1 MATIKEQYRKA
12 RRNYLRRV
20 NNKVR
25 QGYMVDV
32 IPIPKK
38 PTRASIRRLQK
49 MTGAEIARTSTL
61 VDMLTG
67 EIYERDKRG
76 RRKVAQEN
84 RKFNKLTP
92 FEQET
97 ARAIQSLDK
106 QYIKSTI
113 EHEQALAISQIDVTI
128 QNFYDTIEQFRGDI
142 QNMIRERVDAM
153 ISTEEGARQFA
164 YIYQTQPELFPDP
177 SLYDE
182 KLINGNLNEI
192 AQAMKLAPDN
202 PDYQKFVQLFDGVE
216 SEG

>member
-1 MATIKEQYRKA
+1 MATIKEQYKKA

-32 IPIPKK
+32 IPIPKN

-49 MTGAEIARTSTL
+49 MTGAEIARTSRL

-76 RRKVAQEN
+76 RRKVAEEN

-106 QYIKSTI
+106 QYINSTI
-113 EHEQALAISQIDVTI
+113 QQEQAAAISQIDVTI
-128 QNFYDTIEQFRGDI
+128 QNFYDTIEQFRGDV

-153 ISTEEGARQFA
+153 VSTEEGAREFA

-182 KLINGNLNEI
+182 KVINGSLNEI

-216 SEG
+216 REG

>member
-32 IPIPKK
+32 IPIPKN

-49 MTGAEIARTSTL
+49 MTGAEIARTSRL

-67 EIYERDKRG
+67 EIYEKDKRG
-76 RRKVAQEN
+76 RRKVAEEN

-106 QYIKSTI
+106 QYINSTI
-113 EHEQALAISQIDVTI
+113 QQEQAAAISQIDVTI
-128 QNFYDTIEQFRGDI
+128 QNFYDTIEQFRGDV

-177 SLYDE
+177 SIYDE
-182 KLINGNLNEI
+182 KIINGSFNEI
-192 AQAMKLAPDN
+192 VQAMELAPDN

-216 SEG
+216 REG

>member
-25 QGYMVDV
+25 QGYIVDV
-32 IPIPKK
+32 IPIPKN
-38 PTRASIRRLQK
+38 PTKASIRRLQK
-49 MTGAEIARTSTL
+49 MTGAEIARTSRL

-76 RRKVAQEN
+76 RRKVAEEN

-106 QYIKSTI
+106 QYINSTI
-113 EHEQALAISQIDVTI
+113 QQEQAAAISQIDVTI
-128 QNFYDTIEQFRGDI
+128 QNFYDTIEQFRGDV

-177 SLYDE
+177 SIYDE
-182 KLINGNLNEI
+182 KIINGSFNEI
-192 AQAMKLAPDN
+192 TQAMKLAPDN

-216 SEG
+216 REG

>member
-32 IPIPKK
+32 IPIPKN
-38 PTRASIRRLQK
+38 PTKASIRRLQK
-49 MTGAEIARTSTL
+49 MTGAEIARTSRL

-76 RRKVAQEN
+76 RRKVAEEN

-106 QYIKSTI
+106 QYINSTI
-113 EHEQALAISQIDVTI
+113 QQEQAAAISQIDVTI
-128 QNFYDTIEQFRGDI
+128 QNFYDTIEQFRGDV

-182 KLINGNLNEI
+182 KMINGSLNEI

>member
-49 MTGAEIARTSTL
+49 MTGAEIARTSEL

-76 RRKVAQEN
+76 RRKVAEGN

-106 QYIKSTI
+106 QYIKSTTQQ
-113 EHEQALAISQIDVTI
+113 EQAAAISQIDVTI
-128 QNFYDTIEQFRGDI
+128 QNFYDTIEQFRGDV
-142 QNMIRERVDAM
+142 QNMIRERVEAM
-153 ISTEEGARQFA
+153 TATEEGARQFA
-164 YIYQTQPELFPDP
+164 YIYQTQPELFPNP

>member
-32 IPIPKK
+32 IPIPKN

-49 MTGAEIARTSTL
+49 MTGAEIARTSRL

-76 RRKVAQEN
+76 RRKVAEEN

-97 ARAIQSLDK
+97 AIAIQSLDK
-106 QYIKSTI
+106 QYINSTI
-113 EHEQALAISQIDVTI
+113 QQEQAAAISQIDVTI
-128 QNFYDTIEQFRGDI
+128 QNFYDTIEQFRGDV

-153 ISTEEGARQFA
+153 VSTEEGAREFA

-182 KLINGNLNEI
+182 KVINGSLNEI

-216 SEG
+216 REG

>member
-25 QGYMVDV
+25 QGYIVDV
-32 IPIPKK
+32 IPIPKN
-38 PTRASIRRLQK
+38 PTRASIRRLEK
-49 MTGAEIARTSTL
+49 MTGAEIARTSRL

-67 EIYERDKRG
+67 EIYERGKRG
-76 RRKVAQEN
+76 RKKVAEQN

-92 FEQET
+92 LEQEI
-97 ARAIQSLDK
+97 ARTIQSLDK
-106 QYIKSTI
+106 GYIKSTI
-113 EHEQALAISQIDVTI
+113 QREQAVAISQIDVTI
-128 QNFYDTIEQFRGDI
+128 QNFYDTIEQFRGDV
-142 QNMIRERVDAM
+142 QNMIREQVDGM
-153 ISTEEGARQFA
+153 VSTEEGAREFA

-177 SLYDE
+177 SIYDE
-182 KLINGNLNEI
+182 KIINGCFNEI

-216 SEG
+216 REG

>member
-32 IPIPKK
+32 IPIPKN

-76 RRKVAQEN
+76 RRKVAEEN

-113 EHEQALAISQIDVTI
+113 QQEQAAAISQIDVTI
-128 QNFYDTIEQFRGDI
+128 QNFYDTIEQFRGDV

-153 ISTEEGARQFA
+153 ISTEEGAREFA

-182 KLINGNLNEI
+182 KVINGSLNEI
-192 AQAMKLAPDN
+192 AEAMKLAPDN

-216 SEG
+216 REG

>member
-12 RRNYLRRV
+12 RRNYLRRA

-25 QGYMVDV
+25 QGYIVDV
-32 IPIPKK
+32 IPIPKN

-76 RRKVAQEN
+76 RRKVAEGN

-106 QYIKSTI
+106 QYLKSTI
-113 EHEQALAISQIDVTI
+113 QQEQAAAISQIDVTI
-128 QNFYDTIEQFRGDI
+128 QNFYDTIEQFRGDV
-142 QNMIRERVDAM
+142 QNMIRERVEAM
-153 ISTEEGARQFA
+153 TATEEGARQFA

-216 SEG
+216 REG

>member
-32 IPIPKK
+32 IPIPKN

-49 MTGAEIARTSTL
+49 MTGAEIARTSRL

-76 RRKVAQEN
+76 RRKVAKEN

-92 FEQET
+92 FEQEIS
-97 ARAIQSLDK
+97 RAIQSLDK
-106 QYIKSTI
+106 QYINSTI
-113 EHEQALAISQIDVTI
+113 QQEQAAAISQIDVTI
-128 QNFYDTIEQFRGDI
+128 QNFYDTIEQFRGDV

-177 SLYDE
+177 SIYDE
-182 KLINGNLNEI
+182 KIINGSFNEI

>member
-20 NNKVR
+20 NRKVR
-25 QGYMVDV
+25 VGYIVDV
-32 IPIPKK
+32 IPIPKN
-38 PTRASIRRLQK
+38 PTRASIRRLEK
-49 MTGAEIARTSTL
+49 MTGAEIARTSRL

-67 EIYERDKRG
+67 EIYERGKRG
-76 RRKVAQEN
+76 RKKVAEQN

-92 FEQET
+92 LEQEI
-97 ARAIQSLDK
+97 ARTIQSLDK
-106 QYIKSTI
+106 DYIKSTI
-113 EHEQALAISQIDVTI
+113 QREQAVAISQIDVTI
-128 QNFYDTIEQFRGDI
+128 QNFYDTIEQFRGDV
-142 QNMIRERVDAM
+142 QNMIREWVDGM
-153 ISTEEGARQFA
+153 VSTEDGAREFA

-177 SLYDE
+177 SIYDE
-182 KLINGNLNEI
+182 KIINGCFNEI

>member
-38 PTRASIRRLQK
+38 PTKASIRRLQK
-49 MTGAEIARTSTL
+49 MTGAEIARTSKL
-61 VDMLTG
+61 IDMLTG

-76 RRKVAQEN
+76 RRKVAEEN

-106 QYIKSTI
+106 EYINSTI
-113 EHEQALAISQIDVTI
+113 QQEQAAAISQIDVTI
-128 QNFYDTIEQFRGDI
+128 QNFYDTIEQFRGDV

-177 SLYDE
+177 SIYDE
-182 KLINGNLNEI
+182 KIINGSFNEI
-192 AQAMKLAPDN
+192 VQAMKLAPDN

>member
-20 NNKVR
+20 NRKVR
-25 QGYMVDV
+25 EGYIVDV
-32 IPIPKK
+32 IPIPKN
-38 PTRASIRRLQK
+38 PTRASIRRLEK
-49 MTGAEIARTSTL
+49 MTGAEIARTSRL

-76 RRKVAQEN
+76 RRKVVEEN

-106 QYIKSTI
+106 QYINSTI
-113 EHEQALAISQIDVTI
+113 QQEQAAAISQIDVTI
-128 QNFYDTIEQFRGDI
+128 QNFYDTIELFRGDV
-142 QNMIRERVDAM
+142 QNLVRERADALT
-153 ISTEEGARQFA
+153 STEEGVRQFA

-177 SLYDE
+177 SIYDE
-182 KLINGNLNEI
+182 KIINGCFNEV
-192 AQAMKLAPDN
+192 AQAMRLTQDD

-216 SEG
+216 IEG

>member
-1 MATIKEQYRKA
+1 MATIKEQYKKA

-32 IPIPKK
+32 IPIPKN

-49 MTGAEIARTSTL
+49 MTGAEIARTSKL

-76 RRKVAQEN
+76 RRKVAEEN

-106 QYIKSTI
+106 QYINSTI
-113 EHEQALAISQIDVTI
+113 QQEQAAAISQIDVTI
-128 QNFYDTIEQFRGDI
+128 QNFYDTIEQFRGDV

-164 YIYQTQPELFPDP
+164 YIYQTHPELFPDP
-177 SLYDE
+177 SIYDE
-182 KLINGNLNEI
+182 KIINGSFNEI
-192 AQAMKLAPDN
+192 VQAMKLAPDN

-216 SEG
+216 REG

>member
-49 MTGAEIARTSTL
+49 MTGAEIARTSEL

-76 RRKVAQEN
+76 RRKVAEGN

-106 QYIKSTI
+106 QYIKSTTQQ
-113 EHEQALAISQIDVTI
+113 EQSAAISQIDVTI
-128 QNFYDTIEQFRGDI
+128 QNFYDTIEQFRGDV
-142 QNMIRERVDAM
+142 QNMIRERVDDMTA
-153 ISTEEGARQFA
+153 TEEGARKFA

-192 AQAMKLAPDN
+192 AQAMELAPED